1 MEQKRLF
8 DIFSAKAEY
17 NPLVKDMYNRTSYY
31 NYRNGDIFSPEV
43 SQFIYNEGFKPIYP
57 DGNKFAVCLS
67 HDVDVLFSTKHEMKN
82 GGLKY
87 TGGFINL
94 FNLTKYEFQLRL
106 KKPNTSNSTNKI
118 LNPNYNLIRT
128 IEKEQKINAVSSF
141 YFLSLTEDE
150 LDFNYGP
157 TQIKGQFKLVIDAGS
172 EIGLHGGHEAYA
184 SYEKIGAEINLL
196 EKAAGVKIKGHRNHY
211 LKFTTPNSWY
221 NQARAGLVYDT
232 TFGYADCA
240 GFRNGMCYPYMPYD
254 LSKKEFIDII
264 ELPLI
269 IMDVSLFNYMRL
281 TFEESRKLI
290 ENLVEKIKSINGV
303 VTFLWHNTYMDGEM
317 GKFYEM
323 FLDYISKQDAWIT
336 TSDNLVEWYKEQRYL
351 NQIKEIIENRLIS
364 KNGN

>member
-17 NPLVKDMYNRTSYY
+17 NPLVKDMYNRTPYYSY
-31 NYRNGDIFSPEV
+31 RSGDIFSPEV
-43 SQFIYNEGFKPIYP
+43 SQFIYNEGFKPTYP
-57 DGNKFAVCLS
+57 DGKKFAICIS
-67 HDVDVLFSTKHEMKN
+67 HDVDVLFSAKNEMKD

-87 TGGFINL
+87 TGGFRNL
-94 FNLTKYEFQLRL
+94 MHLTKHEFQLRL
-106 KKPNTSNSTNKI
+106 KKSNVSNSINKI
-118 LNPNYNLIRT
+118 LNPNFNLIRT

-150 LDFNYGP
+150 QDFNYNP
-157 TQIKGQFKLVIDAGS
+157 NQIKDQFKLVTDAGS
-172 EIGLHGGHEAYA
+172 EIGLHGGHQAYA
-184 SYEKIGAEINLL
+184 SSEKIIAEKNLL
-196 EKAAGVKIKGHRNHY
+196 EKATGVKIKGHRNHY

-221 NQARAGLVYDT
+221 NQARAGLLYDT

-240 GFRNGMCYPYMPYD
+240 GFRNGMCYPYIPYD

-269 IMDVSLFNYMRL
+269 IMDVSLLNYMRL

-290 ENLVEKIKSINGV
+290 EDLIEKIKSINGV

-317 GKFYEM
+317 GKFYDF
-323 FLDYISKQDAWIT
+323 FLNYISKQDAWIT
-336 TSDNLVEWYKEQRYL
+336 TSEKLVEWYKEQGYL
-351 NQIKEIIENRLIS
+351 KQISEIIENKLIE